1 MSNPFNAVPQVTSI
15 PGPAGNTGTAAT
27 FIPQIWS
34 DEVIAE
40 YEKNLV
46 LVPLIKKM
54 SMKGKKG
61 DVIHIPSPIRGNA
74 SQKVNS
80 TSVTLIA
87 DVEDELIVNIDQH
100 WEYSRMI
107 EDITEAQALA
117 SLRRFYTSDAGYSLA
132 RQADSILFTNGTKL
146 GDGDGTSWVHSQTIQ
161 PLVSVAGVPTEGS
174 EAYAADEVID
184 MATASTA
191 YMQFTDGTM
200 RNALQILDDND
211 VPMYG
216 RFFVI
221 PPSLANEIR
230 GIERYNSVDF
240 VTNKGTVNGKIG
252 ELYGVDIYVST
263 NVPVIETAAD
273 NTAGGDVRGALLAHK
288 DVYVMAEQIGVRS
301 QTQYMQ
307 EFLSYLYTSDRL
319 FGTQCYRP
327 ENGVNIAV
335 PN

>member
-1 MSNPFNAVPQVTSI
+1 MSNPFDAVPQVTSI

-61 DVIHIPSPIRGNA
+61 DVIHVPSPIRGNA

-80 TSVTLIA
+80 TSVSLIA
-87 DVEDELIVNIDQH
+87 DTEDELVINIDQH

-117 SLRRFYTSDAGYSLA
+117 SLRRFYTSDAGYALA

-146 GDGDGTSWVHSQTIQ
+146 GDGDGTSWVHSQ
-161 PLVSVAGVPTEGS
+161 SVMASPTDGD
-174 EAYAADEVID
+174 AIPYTLNTVDETHV
-184 MATASTA
+184 
-191 YMQFTDGTM
+191 FTDATM
-200 RNALQILDDND
+200 RDALQILDDND
-211 VPMYG
+211 VPMMG

-221 PPSLANEIR
+221 PPALTNAIR

-240 VTNKGTVNGKIG
+240 VNNKGTVNGKIG
-252 ELYGVDIYVST
+252 EIYGVDVYTST
-263 NVPVIETAAD
+263 NVPVIETEAD
-273 NTAGGDVRGALLAHK
+273 NTADGDVRGALLAHK

-307 EFLSYLYTSDRL
+307 EFLSYLYTADRL

>member
-1 MSNPFNAVPQVTSI
+1 MAGSNPFNAAPQVTSI
-15 PGPAGNTGTAAT
+15 PGPGGNTGTAAT

-61 DVIHIPSPIRGNA
+61 DVIHVPSPIRGNA
-74 SQKVNS
+74 SQKVAE
-80 TSVTLIA
+80 TSVSLIA
-87 DVEDELIVNIDQH
+87 DVEDELVINIDQH

-117 SLRRFYTSDAGYSLA
+117 SLRRFYTSDAGYALA

-146 GDGDGTSWVHSQTIQ
+146 GDGDGTSWVHSQTVMPEDSTGAAI
-161 PLVSVAGVPTEGS
+161 PYVLDAVDDASV
-174 EAYAADEVID
+174 
-184 MATASTA
+184 
-191 YMQFTDGTM
+191 FTDLTM
-200 RNALQILDDND
+200 RDALQILDDND
-211 VPMYG
+211 VPMMG

-221 PPSLANEIR
+221 PPSLTNVIR
-230 GIERYNSVDF
+230 GIERYNSTDF
-240 VTNKGTVNGKIG
+240 INNKGTVNGKIG
-252 ELYGVDIYVST
+252 EIYGVDIYIST

-273 NTAGGDVRGALLAHK
+273 NAANGDVRGALLAHK

-307 EFLSYLYTSDRL
+307 EFLSYLYTADRL

-327 ENGVNIAV
+327 ENGVTIAV